1 MQILQI
7 ASNRCKICNS
17 SIKTKTPPG
26 ATNTESREQEVCCMA
41 SIKEKLDKNG
51 NVVYQVQASNGRGRR
66 VWRTFRPEPTWSK
79 RTVQRELQR
88 FAAELESRL
97 DDGEVLTRQESEQ
110 KTAAAAVEAAKIKN
124 LRQYA
129 ETVYLPE
136 KAASVAE
143 KTRTSYAQLL
153 QQHVYP
159 VLGSVPMPE
168 ITAAML
174 KALLAGLPER
184 FAFASRV
191 KVYAV
196 LHGLFKEA
204 VMDDTLD
211 VNPMNK
217 VPRPKQSKDA
227 ALPAEHKA
235 FTVEETRYIL
245 HCLEEE
251 PLKWRTFILL
261 LIDTGC
267 RRGEACGL
275 QWQSVD
281 LDAGT
286 VTIER
291 NLQYTTAKGV
301 YETLPKNGRT
311 RVVDISPDVAELL
324 RELRQTQP
332 VMVRWVFTQDD
343 SPEPMHPDTPT
354 RYFQRFG
361 KRYGIEHFH
370 PHKLR
375 HTSAS
380 LAITHGADVVSVAA
394 RLGHSDS
401 STTLRMYAHANEESI
416 RRVGQTVRDALKEPA
431 QKKA

>member
-1 MQILQI
+1 M
-7 ASNRCKICNS
+7 
-17 SIKTKTPPG
+17 
-26 ATNTESREQEVCCMA
+26 CCMA
-41 SIKEKLDKNG
+41 SIKKKLDKNG

-66 VWRTFRPEPTWSK
+66 VWRTFWPEPTWSS

-88 FAAELESRL
+88 FAAELESQLEDR
-97 DDGEVLTRQESEQ
+97 EVLTREETIQQ
-110 KTAAAAVEAAKIKN
+110 AAAQAVEAAKVKT

-129 ETVYLPE
+129 GAVYLPE
-136 KAASVAE
+136 KAATVSE
-143 KTRTSYAQLL
+143 KTRASYTQLL
-153 QQHVYP
+153 EQHVFP
-159 VLGSVPMPE
+159 VLGDVPMQD

-196 LHGLFKEA
+196 LHGMFKAA

-211 VNPMNK
+211 VNPMDK

-227 ALPAEHKA
+227 ALSAEHKA
-235 FTVEETRYIL
+235 FTAEEMRYIL
-245 HCLEEE
+245 RCLKEE
-251 PLKWRTFILL
+251 PLKWQAFVLL

-275 QWQSVD
+275 QWRAVD

-286 VTIER
+286 ITIER
-291 NLQYTTAKGV
+291 NLQYTAARGV
-301 YETLPKNGRT
+301 YETMPKNGKV

-324 RELRQTQP
+324 RALRRTQP
-332 VMVRWVFTQDD
+332 VTVRWVFTQDD
-343 SPEPMHPDTPT
+343 SAEPMHPDTPT

-361 KRYGIEHFH
+361 KRFGIEHFH

-380 LAITHGADVVSVAA
+380 IAITNGADVVSVAA

-416 RRVGQTVRDALKEPA
+416 RRVGQTVRDALREPA

>member
-1 MQILQI
+1 
-7 ASNRCKICNS
+7 
-17 SIKTKTPPG
+17 
-26 ATNTESREQEVCCMA
+26 MA

-97 DDGEVLTRQESEQ
+97 DDGEVLTHEETVR
-110 KTAAAAVEAAKIKN
+110 KAAAEAVEAAKIKT

-129 ETVYLPE
+129 EAVYLPE
-136 KAASVAE
+136 KAVSVAE

-159 VLGSVPMPE
+159 VLGDVPLPE

-174 KALLAGLPER
+174 KALLAGLPEH

-211 VNPMNK
+211 VNPMDK

-324 RELRQTQP
+324 RELRQAQP

-416 RRVGQTVRDALKEPA
+416 RRVGQTVRDALKEPTK
-431 QKKA
+431 KKA

>member
-1 MQILQI
+1 M
-7 ASNRCKICNS
+7 
-17 SIKTKTPPG
+17 
-26 ATNTESREQEVCCMA
+26 
-41 SIKEKLDKNG
+41 
-51 NVVYQVQASNGRGRR
+51 
-66 VWRTFRPEPTWSK
+66 
-79 RTVQRELQR
+79 
-88 FAAELESRL
+88 
-97 DDGEVLTRQESEQ
+97 
-110 KTAAAAVEAAKIKN
+110 
-124 LRQYA
+124 
-129 ETVYLPE
+129 
-136 KAASVAE
+136 
-143 KTRTSYAQLL
+143 

-159 VLGSVPMPE
+159 VLGDAPLPE

-174 KALLAGLPER
+174 KALLAGLPEH

-191 KVYAV
+191 KVYVV
-196 LHGLFKEA
+196 LHGLFKAA

-211 VNPMNK
+211 VNPMDK

-235 FTVEETRYIL
+235 FTAEETRYIFR
-245 HCLEEE
+245 CLEGE
-251 PLKWRTFILL
+251 PLKWRAFILL

-286 VTIER
+286 ITIER

-301 YETLPKNGRT
+301 YETLPKNGKT

-324 RELRQTQP
+324 RELRRTQP
-332 VMVRWVFTQDD
+332 VTVRWFFTQED

-361 KRYGIEHFH
+361 RRYGIEHFH

-380 LAITHGADVVSVAA
+380 LAITNGADVVSVAA

-416 RRVGQTVRDALKEPA
+416 RRVGQTVREALKEP
-431 QKKA
+431 KKRKA

>member
-1 MQILQI
+1 
-7 ASNRCKICNS
+7 
-17 SIKTKTPPG
+17 
-26 ATNTESREQEVCCMA
+26 MA
-41 SIKEKLDKNG
+41 SIRQKLDKNG

-79 RTVQRELQR
+79 RTTQRELQR

-97 DDGEVLTRQESEQ
+97 EDGEVLTRNETEQ
-110 KTAAAAVEAAKIKN
+110 AAAVQAAEAAKIKT

-129 ETVYLPE
+129 EVVWLPE
-136 KAASVAE
+136 KAATVAE
-143 KTRTSYAQLL
+143 KTRISYVQLL
-153 QQHVYP
+153 EQHVFP
-159 VLGSVPMPE
+159 VLGDVPMKA
-168 ITAAML
+168 ITPAML
-174 KALLAGLPER
+174 KALLAGQPDT
-184 FAFASRV
+184 FAYASMV
-191 KVYAV
+191 KLYAV
-196 LHGLFKEA
+196 LHGMFKAA
-204 VMDDTLD
+204 VLDDTLD
-211 VNPMNK
+211 VNPMDK
-217 VPRPKQSKDA
+217 VPRPKRSKDA

-235 FTVEETRYIL
+235 FTAEETRYIL
-245 HCLEEE
+245 HCLENE
-251 PLKWRTFILL
+251 PLKWRAFILL

-275 QWQSVD
+275 QWQAVD

-286 VTIER
+286 ITIER
-291 NLQYTTAKGV
+291 NLQYTADRGV

-311 RVVDISPDVAELL
+311 RVVDISPDVVRLL
-324 RELRQTQP
+324 RELRGTQP
-332 VMVRWVFTQDD
+332 VTVRWVFTQED

-354 RYFQRFG
+354 RFFQRFG

-380 LAITHGADVVSVAA
+380 LAITGGADVVSVAA

-416 RRVGQTVRDALKEPA
+416 RRVGQTVRDALRDPA
-431 QKKA
+431 EKNA

>member
-1 MQILQI
+1 
-7 ASNRCKICNS
+7 
-17 SIKTKTPPG
+17 
-26 ATNTESREQEVCCMA
+26 MA

-88 FAAELESRL
+88 FAADLESQL
-97 DDGEVLTRQESEQ
+97 EDGEVLTREETVR
-110 KTAAAAVEAAKIKN
+110 KAAAEAVEAAKIKT

-129 ETVYLPE
+129 EAVYLPE
-136 KAASVAE
+136 KAGSVAE

-159 VLGSVPMPE
+159 VLGDVPLPE

-174 KALLAGLPER
+174 KALLTGLPEH

-191 KVYAV
+191 KAYAV
-196 LHGLFKEA
+196 LHGLFKAA

-211 VNPMNK
+211 VNPMDK

-227 ALPAEHKA
+227 ALPTEHKA
-235 FTVEETRYIL
+235 FTAEETRYIL
-245 HCLEEE
+245 HCLEGE
-251 PLKWRTFILL
+251 PLKWRAFILL

-275 QWQSVD
+275 QWQAVN

-286 VTIER
+286 ITIER

-311 RVVDISPDVAELL
+311 RVVDISPDVANLL
-324 RELRQTQP
+324 RELRRTQP
-332 VMVRWVFTQDD
+332 VTVRWVFTQED

-416 RRVGQTVRDALKEPA
+416 RRVGQTVRDALREPEE
-431 QKKA
+431 KKA

>member
-1 MQILQI
+1 
-7 ASNRCKICNS
+7 
-17 SIKTKTPPG
+17 
-26 ATNTESREQEVCCMA
+26 MA

-97 DDGEVLTRQESEQ
+97 DHGEVLTRQESEQ

-143 KTRTSYAQLL
+143 KTRTSYVQLL

-174 KALLAGLPER
+174 KALLAGLPEH

-211 VNPMNK
+211 VNPMDK

-324 RELRQTQP
+324 RELRQAQP

-380 LAITHGADVVSVAA
+380 LAITHGADVVSIAA

-416 RRVGQTVRDALKEPA
+416 RRVGQTVRDALKEPTK
-431 QKKA
+431 KKA

>member
-1 MQILQI
+1 
-7 ASNRCKICNS
+7 
-17 SIKTKTPPG
+17 
-26 ATNTESREQEVCCMA
+26 MA

-88 FAAELESRL
+88 FAADLESQL
-97 DDGEVLTRQESEQ
+97 EDGEVLTREETVR
-110 KTAAAAVEAAKIKN
+110 KVAAEAVEAAKIKT

-129 ETVYLPE
+129 EAVYLPE
-136 KAASVAE
+136 KAGSVAE

-159 VLGSVPMPE
+159 VLGDVPLPE

-174 KALLAGLPER
+174 KALLAGLPEH

-196 LHGLFKEA
+196 LHGLFKAA

-211 VNPMNK
+211 VNPMDK

-235 FTVEETRYIL
+235 FTAEETRYIL
-245 HCLEEE
+245 RCLEGE
-251 PLKWRTFILL
+251 PLKWRAFILL

-275 QWQSVD
+275 QWQAVD

-286 VTIER
+286 ITIER

-311 RVVDISPDVAELL
+311 RVVDISPDVANLL
-324 RELRQTQP
+324 RELRRTQP
-332 VMVRWVFTQDD
+332 VTVRWVFTQED

-416 RRVGQTVRDALKEPA
+416 RRVGQTVRDALREPEE
-431 QKKA
+431 KKA

>member
-1 MQILQI
+1 
-7 ASNRCKICNS
+7 
-17 SIKTKTPPG
+17 
-26 ATNTESREQEVCCMA
+26 MA
-41 SIKEKLDKNG
+41 SIKEKLAKNG

-168 ITAAML
+168 ITSAML
-174 KALLAGLPER
+174 KALLAGLPEH

-211 VNPMNK
+211 VNPMDK

-324 RELRQTQP
+324 RELRQAQP

-416 RRVGQTVRDALKEPA
+416 RRVGQTVRDALKEPTK
-431 QKKA
+431 KKA

>member
-1 MQILQI
+1 
-7 ASNRCKICNS
+7 
-17 SIKTKTPPG
+17 
-26 ATNTESREQEVCCMA
+26 MA

-88 FAAELESRL
+88 FAAELESQL
-97 DDGEVLTRQESEQ
+97 EDGEVLTREE
-110 KTAAAAVEAAKIKN
+110 TVRRAAAEAVEAAKIKT

-129 ETVYLPE
+129 EAVYLPE
-136 KAASVAE
+136 KAGSVAE
-143 KTRTSYAQLL
+143 KTRTSYDQLL
-153 QQHVYP
+153 RQHVYP
-159 VLGSVPMPE
+159 VLGDVPLPE

-174 KALLAGLPER
+174 KALLAGLPEH

-196 LHGLFKEA
+196 LHGLFKAA

-211 VNPMNK
+211 VNPMDK

-235 FTVEETRYIL
+235 FTAEETRYIL
-245 HCLEEE
+245 RCLEGE
-251 PLKWRTFILL
+251 PLKWRAFILL

-275 QWQSVD
+275 QWQAVD

-286 VTIER
+286 ITIER

-311 RVVDISPDVAELL
+311 RVVDISPDVASLL
-324 RELRQTQP
+324 RELRRTQP
-332 VMVRWVFTQDD
+332 VTVRWVFTQED

-416 RRVGQTVRDALKEPA
+416 RRVGQTVRDALREPEE
-431 QKKA
+431 KKA

>member
-1 MQILQI
+1 
-7 ASNRCKICNS
+7 
-17 SIKTKTPPG
+17 
-26 ATNTESREQEVCCMA
+26 MA

-136 KAASVAE
+136 KAVSVAE

-159 VLGSVPMPE
+159 VLGDVPLPE

-174 KALLAGLPER
+174 KALLAGLPEH

-196 LHGLFKEA
+196 LHGLFKAA

-211 VNPMNK
+211 VNPMDK

-245 HCLEEE
+245 RCLEGE
-251 PLKWRTFILL
+251 PLKWRAFILL

-311 RVVDISPDVAELL
+311 RVVDISPDLAELL
-324 RELRQTQP
+324 RELRQAQP
-332 VMVRWVFTQDD
+332 VMVRWVFTQGD

-416 RRVGQTVRDALKEPA
+416 RRVGQTVRDALKEPTK
-431 QKKA
+431 KKA

>member
-1 MQILQI
+1 
-7 ASNRCKICNS
+7 
-17 SIKTKTPPG
+17 
-26 ATNTESREQEVCCMA
+26 MA

-136 KAASVAE
+136 KAESVAE

-211 VNPMNK
+211 VNPMDK

-324 RELRQTQP
+324 RELRQAQP

>member
-1 MQILQI
+1 
-7 ASNRCKICNS
+7 
-17 SIKTKTPPG
+17 
-26 ATNTESREQEVCCMA
+26 MA

-88 FAAELESRL
+88 FAADLESQL
-97 DDGEVLTRQESEQ
+97 EDGEVLTREE
-110 KTAAAAVEAAKIKN
+110 TVRRAAAEAVEAAKIKT

-129 ETVYLPE
+129 EAVYLPE
-136 KAASVAE
+136 KAGSVAE
-143 KTRTSYAQLL
+143 KTRTSYDQLL
-153 QQHVYP
+153 RQHVYP
-159 VLGSVPMPE
+159 VLGDVPLPE

-174 KALLAGLPER
+174 KALLAGLPEH

-196 LHGLFKEA
+196 LHGLFKAA

-211 VNPMNK
+211 VNPMDK
-217 VPRPKQSKDA
+217 VPRPRQSKDA
-227 ALPAEHKA
+227 ALPTEHKA
-235 FTVEETRYIL
+235 FTAEETRYIL
-245 HCLEEE
+245 RCLEGE
-251 PLKWRTFILL
+251 PLKWRAFILL

-275 QWQSVD
+275 QWQAVD

-286 VTIER
+286 ITIER

-311 RVVDISPDVAELL
+311 RVVDISPDVANLL
-324 RELRQTQP
+324 RELRRTQP
-332 VMVRWVFTQDD
+332 VTVRWVFTQED
-343 SPEPMHPDTPT
+343 SPDPMHPDTPT

-416 RRVGQTVRDALKEPA
+416 RRVGQTVRDALREPEE
-431 QKKA
+431 KKA

>member
-1 MQILQI
+1 
-7 ASNRCKICNS
+7 
-17 SIKTKTPPG
+17 
-26 ATNTESREQEVCCMA
+26 MA

-66 VWRTFRPEPTWSK
+66 VWRTFRPEPTWSR

-88 FAAELESRL
+88 FAAELESQL
-97 DDGEVLTRQESEQ
+97 EDGAVLTHEEIAQ
-110 KTAAAAVEAAKIKN
+110 KAAAEAVEAAKVKT

-129 ETVYLPE
+129 EAVYLPE
-136 KAASVAE
+136 KATAVAE
-143 KTRTSYAQLL
+143 KTRISYEQLL
-153 QQHVYP
+153 QQHVFP
-159 VLGSVPMPE
+159 VLGGVPMPE

-174 KALLAGLPER
+174 KALLAGLPEH

-196 LHGLFKEA
+196 LHGLFKAA

-211 VNPMNK
+211 VNPMDK

-235 FTVEETRYIL
+235 FTAEETRYIL
-245 HCLEEE
+245 RCLEGE
-251 PLKWRTFILL
+251 PLKWRAFILL

-275 QWQSVD
+275 QWQAVD

-286 VTIER
+286 ITIER
-291 NLQYTTAKGV
+291 NLQYTTARGV

-311 RVVDISPDVAELL
+311 RVVDISPDVAGLL
-324 RELRQTQP
+324 RELRKTQP
-332 VMVRWVFTQDD
+332 VTVRWVFTQED

-380 LAITHGADVVSVAA
+380 LAITNGADVVSVAA

-416 RRVGQTVRDALKEPA
+416 RRVGQTVRDALKEP
-431 QKKA
+431 QKRKA

>member
-1 MQILQI
+1 
-7 ASNRCKICNS
+7 
-17 SIKTKTPPG
+17 
-26 ATNTESREQEVCCMA
+26 MA

-66 VWRTFRPEPTWSK
+66 VWRTFKPEPTWSK

-88 FAAELESRL
+88 FAADLESQL
-97 DDGEVLTRQESEQ
+97 EDGKVLTHEETAQ
-110 KTAAAAVEAAKIKN
+110 KAAAEAVEAAKVKT

-129 ETVYLPE
+129 EAVYLPE
-136 KAASVAE
+136 KATAVAE
-143 KTRTSYAQLL
+143 KTRISYAQLL

-159 VLGSVPMPE
+159 VLGDVPLPE

-174 KALLAGLPER
+174 KALLAGLPEH

-196 LHGLFKEA
+196 LHGLFKAA

-211 VNPMNK
+211 VNPMDK

-235 FTVEETRYIL
+235 FTAEETRYIFR
-245 HCLEEE
+245 CLEGE
-251 PLKWRTFILL
+251 PLKWRAFILL

-286 VTIER
+286 ITIER

-301 YETLPKNGRT
+301 YETLPKNGKT

-324 RELRQTQP
+324 RELRRTQP
-332 VMVRWVFTQDD
+332 VTVRWFFTQED

-361 KRYGIEHFH
+361 RRYGIEHFH

-380 LAITHGADVVSVAA
+380 LAITNGADVVSVAA

-416 RRVGQTVRDALKEPA
+416 RRVGQTVREALKEP
-431 QKKA
+431 KKRKA

>member
-1 MQILQI
+1 
-7 ASNRCKICNS
+7 
-17 SIKTKTPPG
+17 
-26 ATNTESREQEVCCMA
+26 MA

>member
-1 MQILQI
+1 
-7 ASNRCKICNS
+7 
-17 SIKTKTPPG
+17 
-26 ATNTESREQEVCCMA
+26 MA
-41 SIKEKLDKNG
+41 SIKEKLDRNG

-79 RTVQRELQR
+79 RTTQRELQK
-88 FAAELESRL
+88 FAAELEGQL
-97 DDGEVLTRQESEQ
+97 EDGEVLTHEETVR
-110 KTAAAAVEAAKIKN
+110 KAATEAVEAAKIKT

-129 ETVYLPE
+129 EAVYLPE
-136 KAASVAE
+136 KAVSVAE

-159 VLGSVPMPE
+159 VLGDVPLPE

-174 KALLAGLPER
+174 KALLAGLPEH

-196 LHGLFKEA
+196 LHGMFKAA

-211 VNPMNK
+211 VNPMDK

-227 ALPAEHKA
+227 ALPTEHKA
-235 FTVEETRYIL
+235 FTAEETRYIL
-245 HCLEEE
+245 HCLEGE
-251 PLKWRTFILL
+251 PLKWRAFILL

-275 QWQSVD
+275 QWQAVD

-286 VTIER
+286 ITIER

-375 HTSAS
+375 HTAAS
-380 LAITHGADVVSVAA
+380 LAITGGADVVSVAA

-416 RRVGQTVRDALKEPA
+416 RRVGQTVRDAIKEPEK
-431 QKKA
+431 KKA

>member
-1 MQILQI
+1 
-7 ASNRCKICNS
+7 
-17 SIKTKTPPG
+17 
-26 ATNTESREQEVCCMA
+26 MA

-88 FAAELESRL
+88 FAADLESQL
-97 DDGEVLTRQESEQ
+97 EDGEVLTREE
-110 KTAAAAVEAAKIKN
+110 TVRRAAAEAVEAAKIKT

-129 ETVYLPE
+129 EAVYLPE
-136 KAASVAE
+136 KAGSVAE

-159 VLGSVPMPE
+159 VLGDVPLPE

-174 KALLAGLPER
+174 KALLAGLPEH

-196 LHGLFKEA
+196 LHGLFKAA

-211 VNPMNK
+211 VNPMDK

-235 FTVEETRYIL
+235 FTAEETRYIL
-245 HCLEEE
+245 RCLEGE
-251 PLKWRTFILL
+251 PLKWRAFILL

-275 QWQSVD
+275 QWQAVD

-286 VTIER
+286 ITIER

-311 RVVDISPDVAELL
+311 RVVDISPDVANLL
-324 RELRQTQP
+324 RELRRTQP
-332 VMVRWVFTQDD
+332 VTVRWVFTQED
-343 SPEPMHPDTPT
+343 SPDPMHPDTPT

-416 RRVGQTVRDALKEPA
+416 RRVGQTVRDALREPEE
-431 QKKA
+431 KKA

>member
-1 MQILQI
+1 
-7 ASNRCKICNS
+7 
-17 SIKTKTPPG
+17 
-26 ATNTESREQEVCCMA
+26 MA

-88 FAAELESRL
+88 FAADLESQL
-97 DDGEVLTRQESEQ
+97 EDGEVLTREETVR
-110 KTAAAAVEAAKIKN
+110 KAAAEAVEAAKIKT

-129 ETVYLPE
+129 EAVYLPE
-136 KAASVAE
+136 KAGSVAE

-159 VLGSVPMPE
+159 VLGDVPLPE

-174 KALLAGLPER
+174 KALLAGLPEH

-196 LHGLFKEA
+196 LHGLFKAA

-211 VNPMNK
+211 VNPMDK

-235 FTVEETRYIL
+235 FTAEETRYIL
-245 HCLEEE
+245 RCLEGE
-251 PLKWRTFILL
+251 PLKWRAFILL

-275 QWQSVD
+275 QWQAVD

-286 VTIER
+286 ITIER

-311 RVVDISPDVAELL
+311 RVVDISPDVASLL
-324 RELRQTQP
+324 RELRRTQP
-332 VMVRWVFTQDD
+332 VTVRWVFTQED

-416 RRVGQTVRDALKEPA
+416 RRVGQTVRDAIREPEE
-431 QKKA
+431 KKA

>member
-1 MQILQI
+1 
-7 ASNRCKICNS
+7 
-17 SIKTKTPPG
+17 
-26 ATNTESREQEVCCMA
+26 MA

-66 VWRTFRPEPTWSK
+66 VWRTFRPELTWSK

-174 KALLAGLPER
+174 KALLAGLPEH

-211 VNPMNK
+211 VNPMDK

-324 RELRQTQP
+324 RELRQAQP

-416 RRVGQTVRDALKEPA
+416 RRVGQTVRDALKEPTK
-431 QKKA
+431 KKA

>member
-1 MQILQI
+1 
-7 ASNRCKICNS
+7 
-17 SIKTKTPPG
+17 
-26 ATNTESREQEVCCMA
+26 MA
-41 SIKEKLDKNG
+41 SVKEKLDKNG

-88 FAAELESRL
+88 FAAELESQL
-97 DDGEVLTRQESEQ
+97 EDGAVLTHEEIAQ
-110 KTAAAAVEAAKIKN
+110 KAAAEAVEAAKVKT

-129 ETVYLPE
+129 EAVYLPE
-136 KAASVAE
+136 KATAVAE
-143 KTRTSYAQLL
+143 KTRISYEQLL
-153 QQHVYP
+153 QQHVFP
-159 VLGSVPMPE
+159 VLGGVPMPE

-174 KALLAGLPER
+174 KALLAGLPEH

-196 LHGLFKEA
+196 LHGLFKAA

-211 VNPMNK
+211 VNPMDK

-235 FTVEETRYIL
+235 FTAEETRYIL
-245 HCLEEE
+245 RCLEGE
-251 PLKWRTFILL
+251 PLKWRAFILL

-275 QWQSVD
+275 QWQAVD

-286 VTIER
+286 ITIER
-291 NLQYTTAKGV
+291 NLQYSTARGV

-311 RVVDISPDVAELL
+311 RVVDISPDVAGLL
-324 RELRQTQP
+324 RELRKTQP
-332 VMVRWVFTQDD
+332 VTVRWVFTQED

-380 LAITHGADVVSVAA
+380 LAITNGADVVSVAA

-416 RRVGQTVRDALKEPA
+416 RRVGQTVRDALKEP
-431 QKKA
+431 QKKKA